1 VPGSSKSDAVPFE
14 ALVFDVGG
22 VIAPHDNEMLYRRL
36 ARRCAPPPDPA
47 AIGAAAR
54 DPRYETGQLPI
65 AHLHER
71 LRREAGYAPEWDA
84 FVADWCSHLALDWAM
99 LDYVE
104 RLARRRRVLLFSNT
118 NREHWTHLLRL
129 SGGRLGRFEAHLS
142 HEMGDAKPALSAF
155 RGMAARAGIDPARSL
170 FIDDKADNAEAA
182 EAAGFTAL
190 VFAGQAALERYLSA
204 AEGD

>member
-1 VPGSSKSDAVPFE
+1 MSRFE

-22 VIAPHDNEMLYRRL
+22 VIVPHDNDVLYRRL
-36 ARRCAPPPDPA
+36 AGRCRPPPDPA

-71 LRREAGYAPEWDA
+71 LRREAGYAPAWDA
-84 FVADWCSHLALDWAM
+84 FVADWCSHLVLDWAM

-104 RLARRRRVLLFSNT
+104 GLAQRRRVLLFSNT
-118 NREHWTHLLRL
+118 NHEHWTHLLRL
-129 SGGRLGRFEAHLS
+129 SDGRLGRFEAHLS

-155 RGMAARAGIDPARSL
+155 RRMAALAGIDPARAL
-170 FIDDKADNAEAA
+170 FIDDKPDNVRAA
-182 EAAGFTAL
+182 HAAGFAAV
-190 VFAGQAALERYLSA
+190 VFAGQAALERYLAA
-204 AEGD
+204 AEGDQGGRRQ